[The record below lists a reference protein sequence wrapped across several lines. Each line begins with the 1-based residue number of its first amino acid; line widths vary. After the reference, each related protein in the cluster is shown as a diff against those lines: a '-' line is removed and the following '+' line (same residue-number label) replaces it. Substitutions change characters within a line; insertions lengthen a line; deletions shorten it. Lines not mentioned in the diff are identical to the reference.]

1 MDTGKKARA
10 ANGGRPRVVIV
21 GGGFGG
27 LYAARGLADAPV
39 EVVLIDRQNHHCF
52 QPLLYQVATAA
63 LSPADVA
70 WPIRGILRD
79 QKNATVLLGT
89 VSGVDP
95 AARVVRIDEKEISYD
110 HLVLAT
116 GSTHSYFG
124 NDDWAEF
131 APGLKRIE
139 DATEIRRRIL
149 LAFEKAELAEDAES
163 RRRLLTFVIV
173 GGGPTGVELA
183 GAIRDMARQTL
194 AADFRNIDAGAARVL
209 LVEAGPRILP
219 AFSERLAGYAKTAL
233 ERLGVEVLT
242 DTKVVGCDAGGVDV
256 AGGRIDAGT
265 IIWAAGVT
273 ASPAAVWLGA
283 PAQKNG
289 QLRVAG
295 DLSVPGM
302 IDIYAVGDT
311 ATVLQPDG
319 KPVPGIAPAAKQM
332 GSYVAQVISAR
343 VNGRPVPGPFVYRH
357 HGDLATIG
365 RKSAIVQLRRV
376 RLTGIVA
383 WLFWGAVHIFFLIGA
398 RNRIAIAY
406 KWLWDYV
413 TLQRGARLIT
423 EPAQPRVRVE
433 PVEEERRAEER
444 ITRTGTRSTGG

>member
-1 MDTGKKARA
+1 MDMGENTQAVKD
-10 ANGGRPRVVIV
+10 RPRVVIV

-39 EVVLIDRQNHHCF
+39 EVVLVDRQNHHCF

-79 QKNATVLLGT
+79 QKNATVFLGT
-89 VSGVDP
+89 VTGIDP
-95 AARVVRIDEKEISYD
+95 AARIVRTEEKEISYD
-110 HLVLAT
+110 LLVLAT

-124 NDDWAEF
+124 NDNWAEF

-149 LAFEKAELAEDAES
+149 LAFEKAELDEDAE
-163 RRRLLTFVIV
+163 RRKRLLTFVIV

-194 AADFRNIDAGAARVL
+194 ATDFRNIDAGAARVL

-219 AFSERLAGYAKTAL
+219 AFSERLAGYAKRAL
-233 ERLGVEVLT
+233 ARMGVEVLT
-242 DTKVVGCDAGGVDV
+242 DTKVVGCDAAGVDI

-265 IIWAAGVT
+265 IIWAAGVI

-283 PAQKNG
+283 SAQKNG
-289 QLRVAG
+289 QIRVAE

-302 IDIYAVGDT
+302 RDVYAIGDT
-311 ATVLQPDG
+311 AVATQPDG

-343 VNGRPVPGPFVYRH
+343 ASGRPAPEPFRYRH
-357 HGDLATIG
+357 RGDLATIG

-376 RLTGIVA
+376 RLTGVVA
-383 WLFWGAVHIFFLIGA
+383 WLFWGAVHVFFLIGA

-423 EPAQPRVRVE
+423 EPAQSRVRIE
-433 PVEEERRAEER
+433 PVEEERRADEH
-444 ITRTGTRSTGG
+444 ITRTGARSSGG